1 MITVSQLNELA
12 RIATEVDAQAQ
23 YENEL
28 FDRLERMV
36 GFDVA
41 FFKRQGGPGAVV
53 RGLDYGWLAA
63 RERALLD
70 CSHEAFEVIA
80 AAGRAAGVAV
90 DVHVLGQRRLERLRY
105 YDVLVKPAGGRSS
118 ALLPLACLG
127 EHTSTL
133 VLGLGRVHRA
143 REVELLEQ
151 LAPTLRLC
159 EGARFAREQARHRQ
173 RGQALPVCLT
183 AAEREVLSFLRLG
196 YTNAE
201 IARARG
207 NAERTVRNQLSSAYA
222 KLGVSSRAEAV
233 AALVESGGLH

>member
-12 RIATEVDAQAQ
+12 RIATEVEAPAQ

-53 RGLDYGWLAA
+53 RGLDYEWLAA
-63 RERALLD
+63 RERALFD
-70 CSHEAFEVIA
+70 CSHEAYDVLA
-80 AAGRAAGVAV
+80 AAVRGAGVAV

-105 YDVLVKPAGGRSS
+105 YDVLVRPAGGRSS

-127 EHTSTL
+127 AHTSTL

-143 REVELLEQ
+143 SEVELLE
-151 LAPTLRLC
+151 RC
-159 EGARFAREQARHRQ
+159 
-173 RGQALPVCLT
+173 
-183 AAEREVLSFLRLG
+183 
-196 YTNAE
+196 
-201 IARARG
+201 
-207 NAERTVRNQLSSAYA
+207 SS
-222 KLGVSSRAEAV
+222 SSRRRSGCVRSRASRASRRGSGS
-233 AALVESGGLH
+233 ASKRCRAL